1 MPGGA
6 DCREGRTGG
15 FRGSEL
21 GFRFWGW
28 FLLIDYMGLF
38 PGYARSMPRF
48 SALASAVLQQ
58 VYDLTDLIPSLE
70 SGFCVGQAVGVQL
83 DALGDSVSVP
93 RVSGWDDETYRSILL
108 RKLRRNQWNGLNDSS
123 FDYVDDGESFCENG
137 NLTITAVTSLPV
149 LAGEVLPVPM
159 GVRAI

>member
-1 MPGGA
+1 MVVRAVGKDG
-6 DCREGRTGG
+6 RED
-15 FRGSEL
+15 
-21 GFRFWGW
+21 
-28 FLLIDYMGLF
+28 LIDYMGLF
-38 PGYARSMPRF
+38 PGYTRSMPRF

-58 VYDLTDLIPSLE
+58 VDDLLTLVPSVE

-83 DALGDSVSVP
+83 DAVGASVSVQ
-93 RVSGWDDETYRSILL
+93 RASGWDDETYRSILL
-108 RKLRRNQWNGLNDSS
+108 RKLRRNQWDGLNDSS

-149 LAGEVLPVPM
+149 SAGEVLPVPM